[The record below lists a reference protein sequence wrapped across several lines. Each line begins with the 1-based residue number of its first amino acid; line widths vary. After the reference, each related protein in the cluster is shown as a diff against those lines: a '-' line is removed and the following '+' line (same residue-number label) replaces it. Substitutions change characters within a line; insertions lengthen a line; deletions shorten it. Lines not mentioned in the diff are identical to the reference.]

1 MCLALPMQVVRME
14 GTTAVCE
21 SRNGIERVDTMLTGA
36 LEPGQWILGF
46 LGAAREII
54 DAARAAEVANAIDG
68 LQAILNAPGNVDD
81 LINSHFADLVGR
93 EPQLP
98 EFLRPA
104 NQGANPQ

>member
-54 DAARAAEVANAIDG
+54 DAARAAEVGNAIDG

-104 NQGANPQ
+104 NQGASPR